1 MKLSPEGPGWEARC
15 LRRPK
20 ADRPEGGEQR
30 PSARPPLQDA
40 AYAALT
46 SVPSRAPSLPAP
58 PPLEGAAGYSA
69 CLPLS
74 ALSFPRLFF
83 IFLSLPQM
91 NQAPVNCG
99 LIGGSLGGPRAEG
112 APPQIPGTCAS
123 LMQNGSLNRAG
134 AQRRGRRG

>member
-1 MKLSPEGPGWEARC
+1 MQKCRPKSKKIKKGLSGELHQAVKLSPEGPRWEARC

-112 APPQIPGTCAS
+112 APP
-123 LMQNGSLNRAG
+123 
-134 AQRRGRRG
+134 